1 MILRPS
7 GLPRLLRSLLHPL
20 EAAAAVLLFGAFAA
34 LPLDA
39 ASALGGWLGRTI
51 GPRLGTSRRAVIN
64 LGRAFPDKRADEI
77 AAMVRGMWDN
87 LGRTAAE
94 YPHLDE
100 FQVYDPSG
108 RVRVAGGENVDT
120 LREDGKPGIFFSGHI
135 ANWEIVSL
143 GATQRGLPLD
153 RVYRAANNRLV
164 EWLYR
169 RGRAAVEGA
178 LIPKG
183 PSGARL
189 LLKSLRT
196 GNHLGM
202 LVDQKMN
209 DGIPVPFFG
218 RDAMTAPALAEMA
231 LRFDCPVVPARMIRT
246 GGARFR
252 MEIAPPLAFV
262 RTGDH
267 HADVRAAM
275 AQVNALLETWI
286 REHPEQWLWVHNRWP
301 D

>member
-1 MILRPS
+1 MLKSFPLIRRYLV
-7 GLPRLLRSLLHPL
+7 HPL
-20 EAAAAVLLFGAFAA
+20 EAALAVLIYGFFRL
-34 LPLDA
+34 LPIDA
-39 ASALGGWLGRTI
+39 ASALGGGLARLL
-51 GPRLGTSRRAVIN
+51 GPRFPISRRAVNN
-64 LGRAFPDKRADEI
+64 LEKTFPEKSKAEI
-77 AAMVRGMWDN
+77 AVIVRGMWNN

-94 YPHLDE
+94 YPHLSE

-108 RVRVAGGENVDT
+108 RVETVGGENVDA
-120 LREDGKPGIFFSGHI
+120 LREDGRPGFFFSGHFG
-135 ANWEIVSL
+135 NWEIVSL
-143 GATQRGLPLD
+143 GATQRGVPLH

-183 PSGARL
+183 PAGVRP
-189 LLKSLRT
+189 LLKLLKE
-196 GNHLGM
+196 GQHLGM

-218 RDAMTAPALAEMA
+218 RDAMTAPALAELA
-231 LRFDCPVVPARMIRT
+231 LKYDCPVVAARVVRLR
-246 GGARFR
+246 GARFR
-252 MEIAPPLAFV
+252 LIIEPPFEMN

-267 HADVRAAM
+267 HADVTANM
-275 AQVNALLETWI
+275 ARVNQIMEAWI
-286 REHPEQWLWVHNRWP
+286 RENPEQWLWLHNRWP